1 MEIYLGLIMAKII
14 DLPIYDRPREK
25 AMRFGIDSL
34 SDHEL
39 LALLIGSGTI
49 DNSAMDI
56 AYQMISDSHGLFH
69 LIEKPYID
77 LINYKGIA
85 EGKAVKIIAAFE
97 LAKRFKTHNGDEE
110 EYVFNSD
117 QIYKKY
123 RPIIAN
129 LNQENVYL
137 VVLDKKKRIL
147 HEVNLYKGSEANV
160 QCSSLE
166 IVRQVIAHRG
176 HYFYLIH
183 NHPSGSTLP
192 SNDDVM
198 FTTELIRKANRLSI
212 ILLDHLIMTRSSYYS
227 FLRGEETRL

>member
-1 MEIYLGLIMAKII
+1 MGKIV
-14 DLPIYDRPREK
+14 DLPLLDRPREK
-25 AMRFGIDSL
+25 AIRFGIDSL
-34 SDHEL
+34 SSHEL

-77 LINYKGIA
+77 LLNYKGIA

-97 LAKRFKTHNGDEE
+97 LAKRFKSHNGDEE
-110 EYVFNSD
+110 EYIFNSD

-129 LNQENVYL
+129 LCQENVYL

-147 HEVNLYKGSEANV
+147 HEVNLYKGSEASV

-166 IVRQVIAHRG
+166 IVRQVISHRG

-227 FLRGEETRL
+227 FLRGEETKL